1 MTYGLFALTV
11 QRKRDITKSA
21 SSANYSCMCF
31 GVCSDIV
38 ESPKV
43 NDEMTA
49 LTTQPMRTITVTAG
63 LGSDL
68 DVVLDTTRDRILYMF
83 DCLWDSIS
91 CWCERYTE
99 IEGLGSLR
107 SIRGGGCKDRDLRG
121 GQAVVYRRRM

>member
-1 MTYGLFALTV
+1 MTHGLFALTV

-49 LTTQPMRTITVTAG
+49 
-63 LGSDL
+63 L